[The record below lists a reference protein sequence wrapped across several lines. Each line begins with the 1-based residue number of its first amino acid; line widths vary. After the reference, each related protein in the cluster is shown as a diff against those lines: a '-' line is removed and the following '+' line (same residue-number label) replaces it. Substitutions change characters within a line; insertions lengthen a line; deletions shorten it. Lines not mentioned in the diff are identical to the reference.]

1 MKYWCYEDIFCYFLY
16 SMNVYEI
23 TKIIFSVRCQGS
35 GEVTVWQDFRTC
47 ITKLLNNEILMLGRF
62 FVIFI
67 FDERV
72 FIQWKMKSRRYVFLS
87 SVLVGIIWCSVCG
100 SFKFVDWT
108 SCTVSVLFL
117 ELFMVYCVWDMNIIP
132 CIPQF
137 KSSKRLYVVG

>member
-1 MKYWCYEDIFCYFLY
+1 MLNNEILMLRRYFLFFIFDECLRNYEDYFFF
-16 SMNVYEI
+16 NV
-23 TKIIFSVRCQGS
+23 
-35 GEVTVWQDFRTC
+35 RTC

-87 SVLVGIIWCSVCG
+87 SVLVGIIWCCVCG